1 MEFKNE
7 PLINELKELIG
18 KDERLTLQEACNYL
32 DLSSSTLYKLTS
44 KNKIPHFKPNGKK
57 IYFRKSDLNDWLFRN
72 RVSTA
77 EELEQKAIDYVTLGV
92 K

>member
-1 MEFKNE
+1 MNQ
-7 PLINELKELIG
+7 LINELKELIE
-18 KDERLTLQEACNYL
+18 KDERLTLQEACIYL
-32 DLSSSTLYKLTS
+32 DISSSTLYKLTS

-77 EELEQKAIDYVTLGV
+77 EELEQKAIDYVTLGA

>member
-1 MEFKNE
+1 MNQ
-7 PLINELKELIG
+7 LINELKELIG

-44 KNKIPHFKPNGKK
+44 KNKIPHLKPNGKK

-77 EELEQKAIDYVTLGV
+77 EELEQKAIDYVTLGGR
-92 K
+92 

>member
-1 MEFKNE
+1 MNK
-7 PLINELKELIG
+7 LINELKELIE
-18 KDERLTLQEACNYL
+18 KDERLTLQEACGYL
-32 DLSSSTLYKLTS
+32 DLSTSTLYKLTS

>member
-1 MEFKNE
+1 MKQ
-7 PLINELKELIG
+7 LINELKELIE
-18 KDERLTLQEACNYL
+18 KDERLTTQEACIYL
-32 DLSSSTLYKLTS
+32 DISSSTLYKLTS

-77 EELEQKAIDYVTLGV
+77 EELEQKAINYVTLGA